1 MPCSLAEQGG
11 HQWLVGG
18 EVLFSPHWRRS
29 HSARLR
35 RRPQRRSCTVPG
47 ASDTEIRIGTTT
59 PYSGP
64 ASAYSAGAVSAT
76 AYFAMI
82 NDQGG
87 VNGRKINFISLDDAY
102 SPPKTVE
109 QIRRL
114 IESDEVLFLVN
125 PVGTATNMAVVKYI
139 NQKQVP
145 HLFIGTGA
153 TVFNDPEHYP
163 WTMSWTPH
171 YASEGEI
178 YARYILSVKPD
189 AKIGILAQND
199 DLGRD
204 YLMGFRRGLGDKAS
218 TMIVSTQSYNTTDPT
233 VNSQVVSL
241 KTSGADVFFI
251 VTIPKFSAQAIR
263 KAYDID
269 WHPQEFVVS
278 VGSSIAGAIKPAGF
292 EAAKGIISA
301 AYQKDPADPQWRDDP
316 QMQAWNVW
324 MDKYNPRIS
333 KSDYYAPYGYNIGY
347 AVVQLLKQ
355 CGDNLTRENIMKQAS
370 HLDMEL
376 PLLLPGIRL
385 RTSPTDLRP
394 DQADAAG
401 ALRRL
406 ALRAVQRR
414 ARERLN
420 FSAKMRALWRRSH
433 TSTPG
438 SRATGIRGS
447 RDLRQSD
454 GCIGAVAH
462 AKTITN
468 NRSVFGR
475 YWAFLPQPRA

>member
-1 MPCSLAEQGG
+1 MAWRNRSTPCALAALALILAATPAFAQKRYG
-11 HQWLVGG
+11 
-18 EVLFSPHWRRS
+18 
-29 HSARLR
+29 
-35 RRPQRRSCTVPG
+35 PG
-47 ASDTEIRIGTTT
+47 VTDTEIKIGTTT

-76 AYFAMI
+76 AYFTMI

-87 VNGRKINFISLDDAY
+87 VNGRKINYISLDDAY

-139 NQKQVP
+139 NQQKVP
-145 HLFIGTGA
+145 HLFIGSGA

-178 YARYILSVKPD
+178 YAKYVLAVKPG
-189 AKIGILAQND
+189 AKIGILSQND

-204 YLMGFRRGLGDKAS
+204 YLLGFKRALGDKAS
-218 TMIVSTQSYNTTDPT
+218 TMIVSSLTYNTSDPT
-233 VNSQVVSL
+233 IDSQVVSL
-241 KTSGADVFFI
+241 KASGADVFFI
-251 VTIPKFSAQAIR
+251 VTVPKFSAQAIR

-278 VGSSIAGAIKPAGF
+278 VGSSIAGAIRPAGF

-301 AYQKDPADPQWRDDP
+301 AYQKDPADPQWRGDP
-316 QMQAWNVW
+316 AMQAWNVW
-324 MDKYNPRIS
+324 MDKYNPRVDR
-333 KSDYYAPYGYNIGY
+333 SDYYAPYGYNVGF
-347 AVVQLLKQ
+347 AVVQLLRQ

-385 RTSPTDLRP
+385 KTSSTDLRP
-394 DQADAAG
+394 IKQM
-401 ALRRL
+401 RL
-406 ALRAVQRR
+406 VRFDG
-414 ARERLN
+414 ERYVL
-420 FSAKMRALWRRSH
+420 FSDVLASE
-433 TSTPG
+433 
-438 SRATGIRGS
+438 
-447 RDLRQSD
+447 
-454 GCIGAVAH
+454 
-462 AKTITN
+462 
-468 NRSVFGR
+468 
-475 YWAFLPQPRA
+475 

>member
-1 MPCSLAEQGG
+1 MPWRNRSKLGALAAFTLMVAVTPAPAQK
-11 HQWLVGG
+11 QY
-18 EVLFSPHWRRS
+18 S
-29 HSARLR
+29 
-35 RRPQRRSCTVPG
+35 PG
-47 ASDTEIRIGTTT
+47 ASDTEIKIGTTT

-76 AYFAMI
+76 AYFTMI
-82 NDQGG
+82 NEQGG

-145 HLFIGTGA
+145 HLFVGSGA

-178 YARYILSVKPD
+178 YAKYILSTKPD

-204 YLMGFRRGLGDKAS
+204 YLLGFKRGLGDKAA
-218 TMIVSTQSYNTTDPT
+218 TMIVSTQTYNTTDPT
-233 VNSQVVSL
+233 VDSQVVSL
-241 KTSGADVFFI
+241 KSAGADVFFI

-278 VGSSIAGAIKPAGF
+278 IGSSIAGAIKPAGF

-301 AYQKDPADPQWRDDP
+301 AYQKDPADPQWKDDP
-316 QMQAWNVW
+316 AMQAWNVW

-333 KSDYYAPYGYNIGY
+333 KSDYYGPYGYNIGH

-370 HLDMEL
+370 HLNMEL

-385 RTSPTDLRP
+385 KTTPTDLRP
-394 DQADAAG
+394 IQQM
-401 ALRRL
+401 RL
-406 ALRAVQRR
+406 VR
-414 ARERLN
+414 
-420 FSAKMRALWRRSH
+420 FD
-433 TSTPG
+433 G
-438 SRATGIRGS
+438 SRYV
-447 RDLRQSD
+447 LFSD
-454 GCIGAVAH
+454 VLA
-462 AKTITN
+462 
-468 NRSVFGR
+468 SE
-475 YWAFLPQPRA
+475 

>member
-1 MPCSLAEQGG
+1 MAWRNRPALAAA
-11 HQWLVGG
+11 LAAI
-18 EVLFSPHWRRS
+18 VLALAASPALAQKHYG
-29 HSARLR
+29 
-35 RRPQRRSCTVPG
+35 PG
-47 ASDTEIRIGTTT
+47 VTDTEIKIGTTT

-87 VNGRKINFISLDDAY
+87 VNGRKINYVALDDAY

-139 NQKQVP
+139 NQQKVP
-145 HLFIGTGA
+145 HIFVGSGA

-178 YARYILSVKPD
+178 YARYILSTKPD

-204 YLMGFRRGLGDKAS
+204 YLLGFKRGLGDKAA
-218 TMIVSTQSYNTTDPT
+218 TMIVSTQAYNTTDPT
-233 VNSQVVSL
+233 VDSQVVSL
-241 KTSGADVFFI
+241 KAAGADVFFI

-269 WHPQEFVVS
+269 WHPQEIVVS
-278 VGSSIAGAIKPAGF
+278 IGSSIAGAIKPAGF

-301 AYQKDPADPQWRDDP
+301 AYQNDPADPQWKDDP
-316 QMQAWNVW
+316 EMKAWNVW
-324 MDKYNPRIS
+324 MDKYNPRIG

-347 AVVQLLKQ
+347 AVVQILKQ
-355 CGDNLTRENIMKQAS
+355 CGDNLTRENIMQQAS
-370 HLDMEL
+370 HLHMEL

-385 RTSPTDLRP
+385 QTNPTDLRP
-394 DQADAAG
+394 IKQM
-401 ALRRL
+401 RL
-406 ALRAVQRR
+406 VRFNG
-414 ARERLN
+414 ERYVL
-420 FSAKMRALWRRSH
+420 FSDVIES
-433 TSTPG
+433 
-438 SRATGIRGS
+438 
-447 RDLRQSD
+447 
-454 GCIGAVAH
+454 
-462 AKTITN
+462 N
-468 NRSVFGR
+468 
-475 YWAFLPQPRA
+475 

>member
-1 MPCSLAEQGG
+1 MACWRNRSVLAALAALALSLAAT
-11 HQWLVGG
+11 
-18 EVLFSPHWRRS
+18 PA
-29 HSARLR
+29 SA
-35 RRPQRRSCTVPG
+35 QKQYSPG
-47 ASDTEIRIGTTT
+47 ASDAEIKIGTTT

-64 ASAYSAGAVSAT
+64 ASAYSAGAVSAS

-178 YARYILSVKPD
+178 YARYILSAKPD
-189 AKIGILAQND
+189 ARIGILAQND

-204 YLMGFRRGLGDKAS
+204 YLLGFRRGLGDKAS
-218 TMIVSTQSYNTTDPT
+218 AMIVSTQSYNTTDPT
-233 VNSQVVSL
+233 IDSQVVSL

-251 VTIPKFSAQAIR
+251 ITIPKFAAQAIR

-278 VGSSIAGAIKPAGF
+278 VGSSIAGAIKPAGL
-292 EAAKGIISA
+292 EAANGIISA

-347 AVVQLLKQ
+347 AIVQLLKQ

-385 RTSPTDLRP
+385 KTSPTDLRP
-394 DQADAAG
+394 IKQM
-401 ALRRL
+401 RL
-406 ALRAVQRR
+406 VRFDGQRYV
-414 ARERLN
+414 L
-420 FSAKMRALWRRSH
+420 FSDVLASE
-433 TSTPG
+433 
-438 SRATGIRGS
+438 
-447 RDLRQSD
+447 
-454 GCIGAVAH
+454 
-462 AKTITN
+462 
-468 NRSVFGR
+468 
-475 YWAFLPQPRA
+475 

>member
-1 MPCSLAEQGG
+1 VALITVALTTSALAQKQYG
-11 HQWLVGG
+11 
-18 EVLFSPHWRRS
+18 
-29 HSARLR
+29 
-35 RRPQRRSCTVPG
+35 PG
-47 ASDTEIRIGTTT
+47 VTDTEIKIGTTT

-64 ASAYSAGAVSAT
+64 ASAYAAGAISAT

-87 VNGRKINFISLDDAY
+87 INGRKINYISLDDAY

-139 NQKQVP
+139 NQKKVP

-178 YARYILSVKPD
+178 YAHYILANKPN
-189 AKIGILAQND
+189 AKIGILSQND

-204 YLMGFRRGLGDKAS
+204 YLLGFKRGLGDRAAS
-218 TMIVSTQSYNTTDPT
+218 MIVSQQTYNTSDPT
-233 VNSQVVSL
+233 VDSQVVSL
-241 KTSGADVFFI
+241 KASGADVFLIFS
-251 VTIPKFSAQAIR
+251 VPKFAAQAIR
-263 KAYDID
+263 KAYDIE
-269 WHPQEFVVS
+269 WHPQEFVSS

-301 AYQKDPADPQWRDDP
+301 AYQKDPHDPQWKDDP
-316 QMQAWNVW
+316 GMQAWNAW
-324 MDKYNPRIS
+324 MDKYNPHVD

-347 AVVQLLKQ
+347 AVVQILKQ
-355 CGDNLTRENIMKQAS
+355 CGDNLTRENVMKQAE
-370 HLDMEL
+370 HLDMAP

-385 RTSPTDLRP
+385 QTSPTDHRP
-394 DQADAAG
+394 IKQMHLVRFDGERYVLFGDV
-401 ALRRL
+401 L
-406 ALRAVQRR
+406 ASQ
-414 ARERLN
+414 
-420 FSAKMRALWRRSH
+420 
-433 TSTPG
+433 
-438 SRATGIRGS
+438 
-447 RDLRQSD
+447 
-454 GCIGAVAH
+454 
-462 AKTITN
+462 
-468 NRSVFGR
+468 
-475 YWAFLPQPRA
+475 